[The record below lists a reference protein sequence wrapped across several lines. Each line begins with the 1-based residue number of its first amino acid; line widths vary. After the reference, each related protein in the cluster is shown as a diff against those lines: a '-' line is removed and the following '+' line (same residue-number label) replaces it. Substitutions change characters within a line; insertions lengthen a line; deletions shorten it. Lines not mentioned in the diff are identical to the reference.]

1 MKPKDIRKRAFDY
14 SLRAIKLY
22 QFLREG
28 KDGAGQI
35 IGKQFPGS
43 AISIGANLEEAQ
55 AGESKKDFI
64 HKCAIAQKEARE
76 ALYWLKLMAA
86 SGIVAERRINPLLQ
100 ETEELY
106 AVITA
111 IIVNAKKKETRV
123 KAFKELL
130 LENE

>member
-1 MKPKDIRKRAFDY
+1 MKPKDIRKGAFDY

-35 IGKQFPGS
+35 IGKQFLRS
-43 AISIGANLEEAQ
+43 ATSIGANLEGAQ

-64 HKCAIAQKEARE
+64 HKCAIAQKENRE
-76 ALYWLKLMAA
+76 ALYRLKLLAA
-86 SGIVAERRINPLLQ
+86 SGIVPEKRTDPLLQ

-111 IIVNAKKKETRV
+111 IIVNAKKRRKQG
-123 KAFKELL
+123 
-130 LENE
+130 